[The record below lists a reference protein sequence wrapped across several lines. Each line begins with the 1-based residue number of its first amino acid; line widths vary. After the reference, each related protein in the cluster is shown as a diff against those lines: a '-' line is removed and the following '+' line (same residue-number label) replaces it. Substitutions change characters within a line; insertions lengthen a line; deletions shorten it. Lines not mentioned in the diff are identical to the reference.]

1 MKIILAASAIGLGLS
16 ACAPTPDEY
25 ATRPVPVTY
34 QTVVPVAPAPVY
46 PTVVYTAP
54 APTVATVP
62 VTTVPVT
69 MVPVVTAPTVAPTVV
84 VPVLGGPDPIP
95 RGSGVSIGT
104 SPQPVLSP
112 AQKAQDK
119 VGGGGG

>member
-1 MKIILAASAIGLGLS
+1 MKIIVAAGAIGLGLS

-25 ATRPVPVTY
+25 ATRPAPVTY
-34 QTVVPVAPAPVY
+34 QTVVPVAPAY

-54 APTVATVP
+54 APA
-62 VTTVPVT
+62 VTT
-69 MVPVVTAPTVAPTVV
+69 VPVVTAPAVSPTIV
-84 VPVLGGPDPIP
+84 VPPVVAPDPIP
-95 RGSGVSIGT
+95 RGSGVSAGT

-119 VGGGGG
+119 VDGGGGG